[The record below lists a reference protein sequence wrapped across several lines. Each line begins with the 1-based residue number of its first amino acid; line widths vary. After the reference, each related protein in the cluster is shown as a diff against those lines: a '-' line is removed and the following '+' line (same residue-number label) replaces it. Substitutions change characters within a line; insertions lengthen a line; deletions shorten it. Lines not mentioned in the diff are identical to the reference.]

1 MDLYSTAEL
10 RKVIVD
16 SRPPVQY
23 FIDRLYPEQMNFD
36 TEEIMFDELRH
47 GRRMAPFVAPN
58 VQGRV
63 LKRSGFYTKTF
74 RPAYVKP
81 KDAVTP
87 GKMLRRIAGE
97 GLLGEM
103 SPEQRWKATVAA
115 YQLDQRKQI
124 FRRWE
129 WMAAQAALYGAVT
142 ISGEDYPT
150 VTIDFGRAANH
161 TVILTGTALWSDTV
175 NSNPID
181 NLELWAKRV
190 HDAEGFVVT
199 RVTMGTTAW
208 QLFRK
213 HPAVKEL
220 LETRRGSESI
230 AETGPGLG
238 ESVQFKGTIGNFDI
252 YVYSDLYE
260 DDDGVMQAMMDPRDV
275 FLEAS
280 GGYEGV
286 RAFGAIMD
294 AKAGLKPLDI
304 FPKMW
309 ENEDPSVIYLLSQS
323 APLMIPSRP
332 NCTLRARVG
341 A

>member
-23 FIDRLYPEQMNFD
+23 FLDRLYREQMNFT
-36 TEEIMFDELRH
+36 TEEIMFDELRL

-58 VQGRV
+58 LQGRV
-63 LKRSGFYTKTF
+63 LKRSGFYTKMF

-87 GKMLRRIAGE
+87 GRMLRRLAGE
-97 GLLGEM
+97 GLTGDM
-103 SPEQRWKATVAA
+103 TPGQRWQATVAA
-115 YQLDQRKQI
+115 YQLDQRNQI

-129 WMAAQAALYGAVT
+129 WMGAQAALYGQVT
-142 ISGEDYPT
+142 VSGEDYPT

-161 TVILTGTALWSDTV
+161 TVILSGTALWSNDA
-175 NSNPID
+175 SLPD
-181 NLELWAKRV
+181 DDLEEWASRV

-199 RVTMGTTAW
+199 RVTMGRLAW
-208 QLFRK
+208 KAFKRN
-213 HPAVKEL
+213 PSIERL
-220 LETRRGSESI
+220 LETRRGSESK

-238 ESVQFKGTIGNFDI
+238 ESVEYKGQIGSFNI
-252 YVYSDLYE
+252 YVYNDVYE
-260 DDDGVMQAMMDPRDV
+260 DENGAMQPMMDPRDV
-275 FLEAS
+275 LLEA
-280 GGYEGV
+280 GAGFDGV

-294 AKAGLKPLDI
+294 ADAGLQALDI

-309 ENEDPSVIYLLSQS
+309 KNPDPSVVYLMSQS

-332 NCTLRARVG
+332 NCTLRARVV

>member
-23 FIDRLYPEQMNFD
+23 FLDRLYKEQINFT
-36 TEEIMFDELRH
+36 TEEIMFDELRL

-58 VQGRV
+58 LQGRV

-87 GKMLRRIAGE
+87 GRMLRRLAGE
-97 GLLGEM
+97 GLTGDM
-103 SPEQRWKATVAA
+103 TPGQRWQATVAA
-115 YQLDQRKQI
+115 YQLDQRNQI
-124 FRRWE
+124 YRRFE
-129 WMAAQAALYGAVT
+129 WMGAQAALYGQVT
-142 ISGEDYPT
+142 VSGEDYPS

-161 TVILTGTALWSDTV
+161 TVILSGTALWSDYD
-175 NSNPID
+175 NSNPD
-181 NLELWAKRV
+181 DDLEDWAARIRE
-190 HDAEGFVVT
+190 AEGFVVT
-199 RVTMGTTAW
+199 RVTMGSTAW
-208 QLFRK
+208 KAFRK
-213 HPAVKEL
+213 HPAIKEL
-220 LETRRGSESI
+220 LETRRGSKSE

-238 ESVQFKGTIGNFDI
+238 ESVEYKGQIGAFNI
-252 YVYSDLYE
+252 YVYSDVYE
-260 DDDGVMQAMMDPRDV
+260 DETGTMQPMMDPRDV
-275 FLEAS
+275 LLEAE
-280 GGYEGV
+280 GGFDGV

-294 AKAGLKPLDI
+294 ADAGLQALDI

-309 ENEDPSVIYLLSQS
+309 KNPDPSVIYLLSQS

-332 NCTLRARVG
+332 NCTLRARVV

>member
-23 FIDRLYPEQMNFD
+23 FLDRLYKEQINFT
-36 TEEIMFDELRH
+36 TEEIMFDELRL

-58 VQGRV
+58 LQGRV

-87 GKMLRRIAGE
+87 GKMLRRLAGE
-97 GLLGEM
+97 GLTGDM
-103 SPEQRWKATVAA
+103 SPGQRWQATVAA
-115 YQLDQRKQI
+115 YQLDQRNQI
-124 FRRWE
+124 YRRFE
-129 WMAAQAALYGAVT
+129 WMGAQAALYGQVT
-142 ISGEDYPT
+142 VSGEDYPS

-161 TVILTGTALWSDTV
+161 TVILTGAALWSDP
-175 NSNPID
+175 SSLPD
-181 NLELWAKRV
+181 DDLEDWAARV
-190 HDAEGFVVT
+190 REAEGFVVT
-199 RVTMGTTAW
+199 RVTMGSAAW
-208 QLFRK
+208 KAFRRN
-213 HPAVKEL
+213 PAIREL
-220 LETRRGSESI
+220 LETRRGSESK

-238 ESVQFKGTIGNFDI
+238 ESVEFKGTIGSFNI
-252 YVYSDLYE
+252 YVYSDVYE
-260 DDDGVMQAMMDPRDV
+260 ADDGSMQPMMDPRDV
-275 FLEAS
+275 LLEAEA
-280 GGYEGV
+280 GFDGV

-294 AKAGLKPLDI
+294 ADAGMQALDI

-309 ENEDPSVIYLLSQS
+309 KNPDPSVIYLLSQS

-332 NCTLRARVG
+332 NCTLRARVV

>member
-23 FIDRLYPEQMNFD
+23 FLDRLYREQMNFT
-36 TEEIMFDELRH
+36 TEEIMFDELRL

-58 VQGRV
+58 LQGRV
-63 LKRSGFYTKTF
+63 LKRSGFYTKMF

-87 GKMLRRIAGE
+87 GRMLRRLAGE
-97 GLLGEM
+97 GLTGDM
-103 SPEQRWKATVAA
+103 TPGQRWQATVAA
-115 YQLDQRKQI
+115 YQLDQRNQI

-129 WMAAQAALYGAVT
+129 WMGAQAALYGQVT
-142 ISGEDYPT
+142 VSGEDYPT

-161 TVILTGTALWSDTV
+161 TVILSGSALWSDA
-175 NSNPID
+175 SSLPD
-181 NLELWAKRV
+181 DDLEEWASRV

-199 RVTMGTTAW
+199 RVTMGRLAW
-208 QLFRK
+208 KAFKRN
-213 HPAVKEL
+213 PSIERL
-220 LETRRGSESI
+220 LETRRGSESK

-238 ESVQFKGTIGNFDI
+238 ESVEFKGQIGSFNI
-252 YVYSDLYE
+252 YVYNDVYE
-260 DDDGVMQAMMDPRDV
+260 DENGAMQPMMDPRDV
-275 FLEAS
+275 LLEA
-280 GGYEGV
+280 GAGFDGV

-294 AKAGLKPLDI
+294 ADAGLQALDI

-309 ENEDPSVIYLLSQS
+309 KNPDPSVVYLMSQS

-332 NCTLRARVG
+332 NCTLRARVV

>member
-23 FIDRLYPEQMNFD
+23 FLDRLYREQMNFT
-36 TEEIMFDELRH
+36 TEEIMFDELH
-47 GRRMAPFVAPN
+47 LGRRMAPFVAPN
-58 VQGRV
+58 LQGRV
-63 LKRSGFYTKTF
+63 LKRSGFYTKMF

-87 GKMLRRIAGE
+87 GRMLRRLAGE
-97 GLLGEM
+97 GLTGDQT
-103 SPEQRWKATVAA
+103 PGQRWKATVAA
-115 YQLDQRKQI
+115 YQLDQRNQI
-124 FRRWE
+124 YRRWE
-129 WMAAQAALYGAVT
+129 WMGAQAALYGQVT
-142 ISGEDYPT
+142 VSGEDYPT

-161 TVILTGTALWSDTV
+161 TVILSGSALWSDA
-175 NSNPID
+175 SSLPD
-181 NLELWAKRV
+181 DDLEDWAARV

-199 RVTMGTTAW
+199 RVTMGRLAGKA
-208 QLFRK
+208 FKRN
-213 HPAVKEL
+213 PSVREL
-220 LETRRGSESI
+220 LETRRGSKSE

-238 ESVQFKGTIGNFDI
+238 ESVEYKGQIGSFNI
-252 YVYSDLYE
+252 YVYNDVYE
-260 DDDGVMQAMMDPRDV
+260 DENGAMQPMMDPRDV
-275 FLEAS
+275 LLEA
-280 GGYEGV
+280 GAGFDGV

-294 AKAGLKPLDI
+294 AKAGLQALDI

-309 ENEDPSVIYLLSQS
+309 ENEDPSVVYLMSQS

-332 NCTLRARVG
+332 NCTLRARVV